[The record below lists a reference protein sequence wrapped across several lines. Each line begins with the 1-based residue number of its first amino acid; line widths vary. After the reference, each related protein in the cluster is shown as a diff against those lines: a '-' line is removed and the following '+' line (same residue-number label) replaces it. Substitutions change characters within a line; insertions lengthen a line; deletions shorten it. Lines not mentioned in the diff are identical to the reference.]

1 MIIDKKTLLNAT
13 PRSKTYELNICT
25 HISLSVHPCGSRTLL
40 MRYRKNN
47 KIKCLT
53 IGNIDLYTNEELNN
67 QVREAKRDLKLGV
80 CPATKKRLMIKQNKE
95 SSITIKELI
104 TYYSEKH
111 VSTLKSADQINALL
125 RKYLVSRIGHVRLSE
140 FNQQIL
146 EKTLRNAGETV
157 QRKIAKLL
165 YAAFNFAIARELIA
179 TTNPM
184 NQKVNNFGRSSNK
197 TQRYLKEE
205 HIKLLLNTMS
215 DTSLNVSF
223 QNAVKLLIATGQRRN
238 EILGMKWNEIDF
250 NKSELT
256 IPPERLKTAT
266 GRDIE
271 KQLAHTV
278 FLSDY
283 ALNVLNEQKKHT
295 KNSSFVFANV
305 NIDVFNR
312 ELTRAIKQIND
323 LMHFTPHDLRRT
335 FFTNNLKQGH
345 NVKVL
350 EKILNHAIKG
360 VEAHY
365 NFAEFEQEQRDVMNQ
380 WGQVLT
386 ALNQ

>member
-1 MIIDKKTLLNAT
+1 MFIDKKILLNST
-13 PRSKTYELNICT
+13 PKSKTYELNIST
-25 HISLSVHPCGSRTLL
+25 HISLSVHPSGSRTLL
-40 MRYRKNN
+40 MRYRIDN
-47 KIKCLT
+47 KRKCLT

-67 QVREAKRDLKLGV
+67 EIREAKRDLKLGL
-80 CPATKKRLMIKQNKE
+80 CPATKKRLIIKQNKE

-111 VSTLKSADQINALL
+111 VVTLKSAEQINALL
-125 RKYLVSRIGHVRLSE
+125 NKYLVNEIGHVRLSE
-140 FNQQIL
+140 FNQKIL
-146 EKTLRNAGETV
+146 EKALRDRGETV
-157 QRKIAKLL
+157 QRKLAKLL
-165 YAAFNFAIARELIA
+165 HSAFNFAIARELIA

-184 NQKVNNFGRSSNK
+184 DQKINNFGRGSNK
-197 TQRYLKEE
+197 TQRYLREE
-205 HIKLLLNTMS
+205 HIKLLLNSMS
-215 DTSLNVSF
+215 DTSLKASF

-238 EILGMKWNEIDF
+238 EILGMKWGEVDF
-250 NKSELT
+250 NKMELT
-256 IPPERLKTAT
+256 ISPERVKTAT

-271 KQLAHTV
+271 KQLSHTV

-295 KNSSFVFANV
+295 KNSPFVFANV

-335 FFTNNLKQGH
+335 FFTNNLKRGH

-365 NFAEFEQEQRDVMNQ
+365 NFAEFEQEQRNVMSQ

-386 ALNQ
+386 ALNL

>member
-1 MIIDKKTLLNAT
+1 MFIDKKTLLNAT

-25 HISLSVHPCGSRTLL
+25 HISLSVHSCGSKTLL
-40 MRYRKNN
+40 MRYRIDN
-47 KIKCLT
+47 KRKCLT

-67 QVREAKRDLKLGV
+67 EIREAKRDLKLGL

-111 VSTLKSADQINALL
+111 VSKLKSADQINALL
-125 RKYLVSRIGHVRLSE
+125 KKNLVSEIGHVRLSE
-140 FNQQIL
+140 FNQRIL
-146 EKTLRNAGETV
+146 EKAIQERGETV
-157 QRKIAKLL
+157 QRKLAKLL
-165 YAAFNFAIARELIA
+165 HSAFNFAIARELIT

-184 NQKVNNFGRSSNK
+184 NQKIHNFGRSSNK
-197 TQRYLKEE
+197 TQRYLREE
-205 HIKLLLNTMS
+205 HIKLLLNNMS
-215 DTSLNVSF
+215 DTSLSISF

-238 EILGMKWNEIDF
+238 EILSMKWSEIDF
-250 NKSELT
+250 NKRELT
-256 IPPERLKTAT
+256 ISPERLKTAK
-266 GRDIE
+266 GRDIA
-271 KQLAHTV
+271 KQSSHTV

-283 ALNVLNEQKKHT
+283 VLNVLNEQKQHT
-295 KNSSFVFANV
+295 RNNHLVFANV

-323 LMHFTPHDLRRT
+323 LIHFTPHDLRRT
-335 FFTNNLKQGH
+335 FFTSNLKHGH

-365 NFAEFEQEQRDVMNQ
+365 NFAEFEQEQREIMSE
-380 WGQVLT
+380 WGSYLSKI
-386 ALNQ
+386 

>member
-1 MIIDKKTLLNAT
+1 MLIDKKTLLNAT

-25 HISLSVHPCGSRTLL
+25 HISLSVHPSGSKTLL
-40 MRYRKNN
+40 MRYRVGN
-47 KIKCLT
+47 KRKCLT

-67 QVREAKRDLKLGV
+67 EIREAKRDLKLGL

-111 VSTLKSADQINALL
+111 VSKLKSADQINALL
-125 RKYLVSRIGHVRLSE
+125 KKHLVREIGHVRLSE
-140 FNQQIL
+140 FNQRIL
-146 EKTLRNAGETV
+146 EKAIQERGETV
-157 QRKIAKLL
+157 QRKLAKLL
-165 YAAFNFAIARELIA
+165 HSAFNFAIARELIT

-184 NQKVNNFGRSSNK
+184 DQKIHNFGRGSNK
-197 TQRYLKEE
+197 TQRYLRED
-205 HIKLLLNTMS
+205 HIKLLLNNMS
-215 DTSLNVSF
+215 DTSLSVSF

-238 EILGMKWNEIDF
+238 EILSMKWGEIDF
-250 NKSELT
+250 NKRELT
-256 IPPERLKTAT
+256 ISPERLKTAT
-266 GRDIE
+266 GRDIA
-271 KQLAHTV
+271 KQSSHTV

-283 ALNVLNEQKKHT
+283 AVNVLNEQKQHT
-295 KNSSFVFANV
+295 RNSHLVFANV

-335 FFTNNLKQGH
+335 FFTSNLKHGH

-365 NFAEFEQEQRDVMNQ
+365 NFAEFEQEQREIMQ
-380 WGQVLT
+380 RWGQVLT